1 MILHSALSAGTY
13 IAGKRALAEL
23 SPLDVALARFSLAA
37 LVHAGVLWRLRVRF
51 ERRDL
56 PGIAA
61 LGVLAV
67 AVNQLLF
74 LGGLALSTPGHAAL
88 LYAMTPIFVF
98 LIERLRGRERGTPR
112 KVVGIAVAFGGTVIV
127 LSARGVLGV
136 AGARDVLAGDVLLLG
151 AVITWSLYAVGGKAY
166 AARYGGLAAGA
177 GTLVAGTLLC
187 VPPGLAFFFHP
198 GKVAAASGW
207 GLASLA
213 YLVLVTSVLAWL
225 IYYWALG
232 RAEASRVA
240 VWSNLQPV
248 LTALLAWA
256 VYGEALTAP
265 FLAGGAMVVAGVLL
279 TERG

>member
-1 MILHSALSAGTY
+1 MLLHSALSAGTY

-23 SPLDVALARFSLAA
+23 SPVEVALSRFVLAA
-37 LVHAGVLWRLRVRF
+37 LVHAVVLWRMRVRF

-56 PGIAA
+56 AGIAG

-98 LIERLRGRERGTPR
+98 LAEWLRGRERATAL
-112 KVVGIAVAFGGTVIV
+112 KVTGIVVAFAGTVVV
-127 LSARGVLGV
+127 LAGRGVLGI
-136 AGARDVLAGDVLLLG
+136 AGARDMLLGDVLLLF
-151 AVITWSLYAVGGKAY
+151 AVVAWAVYAVGGKSY
-166 AARYGGLAAGA
+166 TGKYGGLATGS

-187 VPPGLAFFFHP
+187 APAGIFLFDTAD
-198 GKVAAASGW
+198 VAAMSGW
-207 GLASLA
+207 GLASLG
-213 YLVLVTSVLAWL
+213 YLVLVTSIVAWL

-232 RAEASRVA
+232 RADASRVA
-240 VWSNLQPV
+240 IWSNLQPV
-248 LTALLAWA
+248 LTALIAWV
-256 VYGEALTAP
+256 VYGEPLTAP

-279 TERG
+279 TERA

>member
-1 MILHSALSAGTY
+1 MIVHSALSAGTY

-37 LVHAGVLWRLRVRF
+37 LVHAAVLWRLRVRF
-51 ERRDL
+51 ERKDL
-56 PGIAA
+56 PGIAG

-67 AVNQLLF
+67 AVNQLFF

-98 LIERLRGRERGTPR
+98 LIERLRGRERGSPR
-112 KVVGIAVAFGGTVIV
+112 KVTGIAIAFGGTVVV
-127 LSARGVLGV
+127 LSARGVLGI
-136 AGARDVLAGDVLLLG
+136 AGARDVLTGDVLLLF
-151 AVITWSLYAVGGKAY
+151 AVISWALYAVGGKVY
-166 AARYGGLAAGA
+166 AARYGGLAAGS

-187 VPPGLAFFFHP
+187 VPVGAAFFHP
-198 GKVAAASGW
+198 AKVAALSGW

-213 YLVLVTSVLAWL
+213 YLILVTSVLAWL

-265 FLAGGAMVVAGVLL
+265 FLVGGAMVVAGVLL

>member
-1 MILHSALSAGTY
+1 MLLHSALSAGTY
-13 IAGKRALAEL
+13 IAGKRALLEA
-23 SPLDVALARFSLAA
+23 SPLDVAIARFSLAA
-37 LVHAGVLWRLRVRF
+37 IVHAVVLWKLRVRF
-51 ERRDL
+51 DRKDL

-98 LIERLRGRERGTPR
+98 LIERLRGRERGSPR
-112 KVVGIAVAFGGTVIV
+112 KVTGIAVAFAGTIVV
-127 LSARGVLGV
+127 LSARGVLGM
-136 AGARDVLAGDVLLLG
+136 AGARDVLTGDLLLLG
-151 AVITWSLYAVGGKAY
+151 AVISWSMYAVGGKVY

-187 VPPGLAFFFHP
+187 VPPGLLLFHP
-198 GKVAAASGW
+198 GKIAAMSGW
-207 GLASLA
+207 GLAGLA
-213 YLVLVTSVLAWL
+213 YLIAVTSVLAWL

-232 RAEASRVA
+232 QAEASRVA

-248 LTALLAWA
+248 LTAVLAWA
-256 VYGEALTAP
+256 IYGEALTGP
-265 FLAGGAMVVAGVLL
+265 FLAGGAMVVAGVFL